1 VILDVDT
8 ASAMPPYDQIRAQLT
23 SLITS
28 GALPVGTRL
37 PAIRQLAGDLGLAP
51 GTVARAYRE
60 LEQAGLVATR
70 GRHGTRVSAPTAA
83 DSPAPA
89 HVAHL
94 DEAAAAYAGAAART
108 GSTLD
113 DAVAALRRAF
123 DRLAAP
129 PAIGTTGAPET
140 IGGQGIAS
148 GTTAT
153 TPADQGATR

>member
-1 VILDVDT
+1 MILEVDT
-8 ASAMPPYDQIRAQLT
+8 ASAVPPYDQIRAQLT

-51 GTVARAYRE
+51 GTVARTYGE

-70 GRHGTRVSAPTAA
+70 GRHGTRVTAPTAA
-83 DSPAPA
+83 DSPSPA

-94 DEAAAAYAGAAART
+94 DEAAAAYAAAATRA

-123 DRLAAP
+123 HRIGAPPSLGTAGALRTADTHRAAP
-129 PAIGTTGAPET
+129 GA
-140 IGGQGIAS
+140 
-148 GTTAT
+148 TAT
-153 TPADQGATR
+153 NASDQGATR